1 MAHEIGHLLLRTSG
15 HLPLGIMRASLTPY
29 EACLRQLSA
38 HPLPALGRTL
48 AAPRVNPTLAN
59 RTYYSKATTNLLYDD
74 SRSGTLGA
82 L

>member
-15 HLPLGIMRASLTPY
+15 RSLLGIMRASLTPY
-29 EACLRQLSA
+29 EACLRQLST
-38 HPLPALGRTL
+38 HPLLALGRTL

-59 RTYYSKATTNLLYDD
+59 RTYDSKATTNLLYDD

>member
-1 MAHEIGHLLLRTSG
+1 
-15 HLPLGIMRASLTPY
+15 MRHAQSLY
-29 EACLRQLSA
+29 RACLRQLSA
-38 HPLPALGRTL
+38 HPLLALGRKL

-74 SRSGTLGA
+74 SRGGTLGA

>member
-1 MAHEIGHLLLRTSG
+1 LL
-15 HLPLGIMRASLTPY
+15 
-29 EACLRQLSA
+29 
-38 HPLPALGRTL
+38 ALGRTL

-59 RTYYSKATTNLLYDD
+59 RTYDSKATTNLLYDD